1 MLDEVAFQRVI
12 ALERR
17 RTERSRKPFMLM
29 LVDGYEQS
37 LLKGFDYGRL
47 LEALAVSIRETDVVG
62 WYRTGHVFGVIFTEI
77 NIDDRGAMIDS
88 MTSRIDDVLH
98 IHLGLE
104 KLKGLQISF
113 HVFPEDWHK
122 GANGNSSNPTLY
134 PDLSKRTTDKRINTL
149 LKRV

>member
-1 MLDEVAFQRVI
+1 MSHSPFSTDRAKTGLTSLNSILGSDREMLDELAFQRVI
-12 ALERR
+12 ARERR

-37 LLKGFDYGRL
+37 LLKGFDYGQL

-88 MTSRIDDVLH
+88 MTSRMDDILH
-98 IHLGLE
+98 IYLGLE
-104 KLKGLQISF
+104 KLKGLQI
-113 HVFPEDWHK
+113 
-122 GANGNSSNPTLY
+122 
-134 PDLSKRTTDKRINTL
+134 
-149 LKRV
+149 